1 MASRV
6 SALRL
11 AAAVTWLAVSLS
23 AGAAL
28 AQGPPAQS
36 SAAQAVPAH
45 AQSDPQA
52 LARLWDREHVDLPV
66 APLVTH
72 REVEARLR
80 AVQGATPDL
89 FSLEEIGRS
98 VEGRAIYHLSF
109 GRGPFTVLLW
119 SQMHGDEPSAT
130 SALFD
135 LVEYVRRHR
144 TDPAVVRMLGALTIH
159 IVPMLNPD
167 GAERFQRRNAQ
178 GLDINRDA
186 LLLQAPE
193 GRALKA
199 LRDRLRA
206 DVGFNLH
213 NQSWRTSV
221 GHPPRPASISL
232 LSVAYDSALTENDGR
247 RLTKR
252 LGAVIRDALEPLAPG
267 QIGRYDDEF
276 EVRAFGD
283 NVTLWGTPVVLI
295 ETGPWT
301 LAEPDRSPV
310 RLNFVALVTALD
322 ALATGRVR
330 SADPARYESLPV
342 NEARLF
348 AIRIT
353 NARIVAGTGVP
364 PFTGDVG
371 VGTNRTVRTEDG
383 RRTISLSGRIE
394 DLGDLRGYAA
404 LDEIDGTGLTLVPDF
419 LPMARAGDAVTL
431 PDWSAT
437 PSRAS
442 IAVGQ
447 PAHFLLL
454 RPAGS
459 PGTFI
464 VERVVG
470 VGERETSP

>member
-1 MASRV
+1 MSLTTISRATLT
-6 SALRL
+6 ALL
-11 AAAVTWLAVSLS
+11 VTTAAPRAT
-23 AGAAL
+23 
-28 AQGPPAQS
+28 AQARPPA
-36 SAAQAVPAH
+36 PE
-45 AQSDPQA
+45 PLA
-52 LARLWDREHVDLPV
+52 LARLWDAEHVDLPL

-80 AVQGATPDL
+80 AVRAASPDL

-98 VEGRAIYHLSF
+98 VEGRVIHDLSF

-135 LVEYVRRHR
+135 LFEYVRRHR
-144 TDPAVVRMLGALTIH
+144 TEPGVARMLGALTIH
-159 IVPMLNPD
+159 AVPMLNPD

-178 GLDINRDA
+178 GLDVNRDA

-221 GHPPRPASISL
+221 GRPPRPASITL
-232 LSVAYDSALTENDGR
+232 LSVAFDEARTETPGR

-252 LGAVIRDALEPLAPG
+252 LCAVIRDALEPLAAG
-267 QIGRYDDEF
+267 QLGRYDDEF

-301 LAEPDRSPV
+301 LAEPDRPPV
-310 RLNFVALVTALD
+310 RLNFVALVSALD
-322 ALATGRVR
+322 ALATGRVHA
-330 SADPARYESLPV
+330 ADPARYESLPV
-342 NEARLF
+342 NESQLLAV
-348 AIRIT
+348 RISHAT
-353 NARIVAGTGVP
+353 IVPGTGVA

-371 VGTNRTVRTEDG
+371 LGVTRAVREVDG
-383 RRTISLSGRIE
+383 RRTILVTGRIE
-394 DLGDLRGYAA
+394 DLGDLRTYAA
-404 LDEIDGTGLTLVPDF
+404 LDEIDGTGLTLAPDF
-419 LPMARAGDAVTL
+419 LPAARPGDTVRL
-431 PDWSAT
+431 PDWGAAPARAT
-437 PSRAS
+437 

-447 PAHFLLL
+447 PAQLLLL
-454 RPAGS
+454 RPAAG
-459 PGTFI
+459 GAFV
-464 VERVVG
+464 VERVIA
-470 VGERETSP
+470 VGERASP

>member
-1 MASRV
+1 MTTRV
-6 SALRL
+6 WALLL
-11 AAAVTWLAVSLS
+11 AAAV
-23 AGAAL
+23 GA
-28 AQGPPAQS
+28 S
-36 SAAQAVPAH
+36 SAA
-45 AQSDPQA
+45 AQEPSVSSAPNPLA

-80 AVQGATPDL
+80 TVQGATPDL
-89 FSLEEIGRS
+89 FALEEIGRS
-98 VEGRAIYHLSF
+98 VEGRPIYHLAF

-135 LVEYVRRHR
+135 LFEYVRRHR
-144 TDPAVVRMLGALTIH
+144 ADPAVARMLEALTIH
-159 IVPMLNPD
+159 VVPMLNPD

-232 LSVAYDSALTENDGR
+232 LSVAYDSARTENDGR

-267 QIGRYDDEF
+267 QVGRYDDEF

-301 LAEPDRSPV
+301 LADPDRSPV

-353 NARIVAGTGVP
+353 NVRIIAGTGVP

-371 VGTNRTVRTEDG
+371 VGATRTVRTDAG
-383 RRTISLSGRIE
+383 RRAIALSGRIE

-404 LDEIDGTGLTLVPDF
+404 LEEIDGTGLTLVPDF
-419 LPMARAGDAVTL
+419 LPAARVGDTVTL

-437 PSRAS
+437 PSRATV
-442 IAVGQ
+442 AVGQ

-454 RPAGS
+454 RPAAS
-459 PGTFI
+459 PGTYV
-464 VERVVG
+464 VERVIG
-470 VGERETSP
+470 VGERETTP

>member
-1 MASRV
+1 MRVPTRLRV
-6 SALRL
+6 SALRRAVV
-11 AAAVTWLAVSLS
+11 AAWVAVVASA
-23 AGAAL
+23 AGAQ
-28 AQGPPAQS
+28 AQGPPAQ
-36 SAAQAVPAH
+36 AAPDAIAP
-45 AQSDPQA
+45 DPLA

-80 AVQGATPDL
+80 SVQSAAPDL
-89 FSLEEIGRS
+89 FALEEIGRS
-98 VEGRAIYHLSF
+98 VEGRAIYHFSF
-109 GRGPFTVLLW
+109 GRGPFKVLLW

-135 LVEYVRRHR
+135 LFEYVRRHR
-144 TDPAVVRMLGALTIH
+144 TDPVVARMLGALTVH
-159 IVPMLNPD
+159 VVPMLNPD
-167 GAERFQRRNAQ
+167 GTERFQRRNAQ
-178 GLDINRDA
+178 GLDVNRDA

-232 LSVAYDSALTENDGR
+232 LSVAYDSARTENDGR

-276 EVRAFGD
+276 EARAFGD

-301 LAEPDRSPV
+301 LADPDRSPV

-322 ALATGRVR
+322 ALATGRVE

-353 NARIVAGTGVP
+353 NARIIAGTGVP

-371 VGTNRTVRTEDG
+371 VGLARTVRTEG
-383 RRTISLSGRIE
+383 GSRTIAVSGRIE

-404 LDEIDGTGLTLVPDF
+404 LEEVDGTGLTLVPDF
-419 LPMARAGDAVTL
+419 RPTAQVGDTVTL

-437 PSRAS
+437 PSRAT

-447 PAHFLLL
+447 PARFLLL
-454 RPAGS
+454 RPGAS
-459 PGTFI
+459 PGAYF

-470 VGERETSP
+470 VGQRGTTP